1 MPGPHP
7 TDRNLAAL
15 VDGRLNADQAAH
27 VRDHVQACQ
36 RCQLRLGL
44 AAGEGLPVA
53 VPSGGAVG
61 VPVVEESSSD
71 MPAQGDIWRL
81 SWETTTVLAVI
92 WVVGADR
99 VSVLPVAD
107 TADADDWTAVL
118 DRTSTSGLGNLAV
131 SVALE
136 TAVPWAV
143 LDARVGDIRDIESLR
158 SLRAAFRAGLTTDT
172 PRGDPV
178 RSALDDRLVGLGELA
193 ELLMELANAVWAPVV
208 TATQA
213 GTPSFD
219 ELADAGIAVNRAL
232 AISRGTTPTDDEAD
246 LIEAATGTRPGSR
259 PVDEQ
264 LRRAID
270 RPRRKAAIRAR
281 ARANRR
287 SEAAE
292 RLSLARDAQPELA
305 AARGTQ
311 GAPPDYDLILDRLL
325 DA

>member
-15 VDGRLNADQAAH
+15 ADGGLHAGQAAD
-27 VRDHVQACQ
+27 VRVHVQACP

-44 AAGEGLPVA
+44 VA
-53 VPSGGAVG
+53 DDRIVVEPTARRSVP

-71 MPAQGDIWRL
+71 LPEQGDIWRL

-92 WVVGADR
+92 WHVANDR
-99 VSVLPVAD
+99 VSVLPVID
-107 TADADDWTAVL
+107 EADADDWSALL
-118 DRTSTSGLGNLAV
+118 DRTATGGLGPLAV

-143 LDARVGDIRDIESLR
+143 LDARIGQVRDVEPLR
-158 SLRAAFRAGLTTDT
+158 SLRTAFRTGSTTAAR
-172 PRGDPV
+172 RGEPV
-178 RSALDDRLVGLGELA
+178 RSALDDRLIGLGELA
-193 ELLMELANAVWAPVV
+193 DVLMELANAAWAPVV
-208 TATQA
+208 AATQVA
-213 GTPSFD
+213 MPTFD
-219 ELADAGIAVNRAL
+219 ELADAGVAISRAL
-232 AISRGTTPTDDEAD
+232 AISRGATPTDDEAD

-264 LRRAID
+264 LQRAID
-270 RPRRKAAIRAR
+270 RPRRKAAIRGR
-281 ARANRR
+281 ARTNRR
-287 SEAAE
+287 SEADE